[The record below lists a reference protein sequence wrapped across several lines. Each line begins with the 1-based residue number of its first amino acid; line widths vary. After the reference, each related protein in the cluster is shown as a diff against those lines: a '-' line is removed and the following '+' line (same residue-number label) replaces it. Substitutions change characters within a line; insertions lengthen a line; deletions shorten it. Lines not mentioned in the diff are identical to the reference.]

1 MHRGWTGQGDGR
13 YVFGSRAKGQVLG
26 CRRSYRLGETRVHGG
41 CDHQYEKASITSRDP
56 TVLVDEWIGGS
67 DGTKKPGTN
76 KEQYSN
82 IVTTIWHRL

>member
-1 MHRGWTGQGDGR
+1 MSVTFSVAGQ
-13 YVFGSRAKGQVLG
+13 RAGVG
-26 CRRSYRLGETRVHGG
+26 TRRSYRLGETGVHGG
-41 CDHQYEKASITSRDP
+41 GCEHQCEKVSITSRYP
-56 TVLVDEWIGGS
+56 TVLVDKWMGGS